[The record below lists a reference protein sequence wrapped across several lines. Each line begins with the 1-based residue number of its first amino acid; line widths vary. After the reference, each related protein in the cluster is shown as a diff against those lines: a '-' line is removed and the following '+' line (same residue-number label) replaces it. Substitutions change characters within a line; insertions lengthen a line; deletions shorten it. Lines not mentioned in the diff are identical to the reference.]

1 MRGKSRKMEK
11 EKALENVTET
21 AALVIKSRPAI
32 DARISLEDLVK
43 RMILDRVKELKGA
56 DIAS

>member
-1 MRGKSRKMEK
+1 MEK

>member
-1 MRGKSRKMEK
+1 MRGKSWNMEK

-21 AALVIKSRPAI
+21 AALVIKSGPAI